1 MLDLIIIGGGAVGPA
16 AAIYAARRR
25 LNFKVISKNLGGEV
39 ALSGVVE
46 NWLGI
51 KNTQGFEL
59 SQQFIAHMKS
69 YDVPLDEGWE
79 VTKIETLKKH
89 HVVTAQNAVGETK
102 TYETKAIIIGT
113 GIHSRLLMVPGEEQ
127 FTHKGIT
134 YCTVC
139 DGPLFRGKVT
149 ATIGAGNSALESA
162 LMMAGISKKVYVL
175 SKYPNTK
182 EKNYGFPPGENVL
195 VEKLQA
201 MPNVEI
207 LYESMTKEI
216 QGDKKVERLV
226 YLDKE
231 GKENTIMVDGIMVH
245 IGTIPNSNFIDHVEK
260 NKIGEIVA
268 DTRCRTSV
276 PGIFA
281 AGDVSD
287 IPYKQIGIAAGQG
300 IVAAL
305 SAIEYINL
313 WTE

>member
-207 LYESMTKEI
+207 LYESMTKNNLKI
-216 QGDKKVERLV
+216 KNVR
-226 YLDKE
+226 KE
-231 GKENTIMVDGIMVH
+231 
-245 IGTIPNSNFIDHVEK
+245 
-260 NKIGEIVA
+260 
-268 DTRCRTSV
+268 
-276 PGIFA
+276 
-281 AGDVSD
+281 
-287 IPYKQIGIAAGQG
+287 
-300 IVAAL
+300 
-305 SAIEYINL
+305 
-313 WTE
+313 